1 MNRPRRRIG
10 LGGRLFAAQTLVV
23 LVGAATAGL
32 VAAAV
37 GPAIFRDHLRHA
49 GAIGAETS
57 RHVEEAYAS
66 ASAVALGVAMLC
78 ALATALAVSAY
89 VARRVAHPIG
99 QLARVAAD
107 VTVGR
112 YEVRAPAPG
121 IGTEFDTVAQ
131 AFNAMAGRLRDVED
145 TRRRLLGDLGHEMR
159 TPLATIEAYL
169 DAAEDGVG
177 VDDEDTLAV
186 LRTQTTRLRR
196 LAEDLTAVARAEEDR
211 LTLRRRPVSPA
222 DLLAAAGAA
231 AQPGYTA
238 RGVAL
243 TARAAAGLP
252 ALDADPQRL
261 GQVLGN
267 LLDNALRHTPPGG
280 TVTVTADRHDRD
292 IRIEV
297 SDTGDGIAAE
307 HLPHLFERF
316 YRADTARDRDHG
328 GSGIGLAIARAIVTA
343 HGGRITAHSDGPGR
357 GATFT
362 VTLPAAG
369 GPARERPGDA
379 PHDP

>member
-1 MNRPRRRIG
+1 MRRPGRHAG
-10 LGGRLFAAQTLVV
+10 LAGRLFAAQTLVV

-49 GAIGAETS
+49 GAISPEAS

-66 ASAVALGVAMLC
+66 ASALSLGVAMLC
-78 ALATALAVSAY
+78 ALAAALAVSAY

-107 VTVGR
+107 ITAGQ
-112 YEVRAPAPG
+112 YEVRVPAPG
-121 IGTEFDTVAQ
+121 IGTEFDTVAA
-131 AFNAMAGRLRDVED
+131 AFNTMAGRLGDVEI

-186 LRTQTTRLRR
+186 LRAQTTRLRR

-211 LTLRRRPVSPA
+211 LDLHRRPTAPEDLVSA
-222 DLLAAAGAA
+222 AVAAGEP
-231 AQPGYTA
+231 QYTA
-238 RGVAL
+238 RGVTL
-243 TARAAAGLP
+243 TAQLAPGLP
-252 ALDADPQRL
+252 PVDADPQRL
-261 GQVLGN
+261 GQVLAN

-280 TVTVTADRHDRD
+280 TVTVTAEHEQAEVH
-292 IRIEV
+292 IRV
-297 SDTGDGIAAE
+297 TDTGTGIAAE

-316 YRADTARDRDHG
+316 YRADTARDRDRG
-328 GSGIGLAIARAIVTA
+328 GSGIGLAIVRAIVTA
-343 HGGRITAHSDGPGR
+343 HGGRVTAHSDGPGH

-362 VTLPAAG
+362 VTLPVL
-369 GPARERPGDA
+369 R
-379 PHDP
+379 